1 MKTKKLGRGLGEL
14 LGEMDEVYENEL
26 SSKNSIVEIPLQ
38 NIRPNPYQPREY
50 FDETS
55 LYELGCSIKDNGLIQ
70 PIVVTEDIDG
80 YIIVAGER
88 RYRASKLMK
97 LKTIRAVILNS
108 NENEMRQFALI
119 ENIQRDDL
127 NAIELAKAYSEL
139 IKLHNITHDELSNI
153 IHKSRTQITNTIRL
167 LQLSQKTQQALI
179 DKKITAGHA
188 RVLVG
193 LDEQTQLIVVNSIIG
208 QKLSV
213 REVENMIKSMKM
225 EQKQISKDKIAD
237 ITLDFSSIKEKFNTL
252 GFKHKISKNKLT
264 IEFENNSQ
272 INDFLNFLS

>member
-1 MKTKKLGRGLGEL
+1 MKTKKLGRGLSEL

-55 LYELGCSIKDNGLIQ
+55 LHELGCSIKDNGLIQ

-127 NAIELAKAYSEL
+127 NAIELAKAYSE
-139 IKLHNITHDELSNI
+139 
-153 IHKSRTQITNTIRL
+153 
-167 LQLSQKTQQALI
+167 
-179 DKKITAGHA
+179 
-188 RVLVG
+188 
-193 LDEQTQLIVVNSIIG
+193 
-208 QKLSV
+208 
-213 REVENMIKSMKM
+213 
-225 EQKQISKDKIAD
+225 
-237 ITLDFSSIKEKFNTL
+237 
-252 GFKHKISKNKLT
+252 
-264 IEFENNSQ
+264 
-272 INDFLNFLS
+272 